1 MGIFQVIKRLLVTC
15 KKLIFHFNTR
25 ISKLTTV
32 QMNPTN
38 SVSVSGLIQNTL
50 NTGSSIE
57 ACLAELIDN
66 SLGAGATKIVATL
79 QTDGS
84 RVLTI
89 ADNGTKTMN
98 REGLKRAM
106 TLHARSS
113 ASDDRPGRFGFGM
126 KQAGISLTRH
136 RAATTVIS
144 KSEETGEIHNGLH
157 MIVADWNAAVND
169 DVYYPV
175 PQEIGIPSLKIWEA
189 FAISPH
195 RKGTVIQNP
204 CDTAVYD
211 ELKEKLGSKDVRT
224 DVLYKLGIWYH
235 QYLKEGVTMTVKVGE
250 VSHPVVAID
259 PLELGSVAPEHK
271 RVIKCVVMKKGDDVR
286 TYFQNKQSWMR
297 YPTSRHKNPLSDSAG
312 YTVVGEFTYTLA
324 YSSTWDEQTHI
335 KQKYFSEETP
345 TAEDMVYLGGL
356 YMKRTKRV
364 IANEEINKQGS
375 GDQSYQKVT
384 ILSRGLVEFP
394 TALDDYFSIMVN
406 KSKMEMELVHSSV
419 MTQLRKLHSL
429 FVKELHTKYYPK
441 KKEVCSSS
449 SDEEGAPVVHRPS
462 KQLRPVAAV
471 VQQAQPVNAAAAVS
485 IVDAIR
491 HAAAENVLVPIVTVA
506 QQQQQQQPVVKIT
519 QKAPDTSEEVK
530 LQPQPTQ
537 IKVRESVRTPPKS
550 EQDVLALHHE
560 ITKLFPD
567 EQRRRILESASPV
580 AAEGLANLY
589 NALQQLKELYE
600 KY

>member
-1 MGIFQVIKRLLVTC
+1 MRYTL
-15 KKLIFHFNTR
+15 
-25 ISKLTTV
+25 SKSTTV

-84 RVLTI
+84 HVLTI

-113 ASDDRPGRFGFGM
+113 ASDTRPGRFGFGM

-175 PQEIGIPSLKIWEA
+175 PQEIGISSLKIWEA
-189 FAISPH
+189 FAISPYH
-195 RKGTVIQNP
+195 KGTVIQNH
-204 CDTAVYD
+204 CDKVVYD

-224 DVLYKLGIWYH
+224 DILYKLGIWYY
-235 QYLKEGVTMTVKVGE
+235 QYLKDGVTMTVKVGE
-250 VSHPVVAID
+250 TCYPVVAID
-259 PLELGSVAPEHK
+259 PLELGAIAPEHK
-271 RVIKCVVMKKGDDVR
+271 KVIKCAVMKKGEDVR
-286 TYFQNKQSWMR
+286 TYFQDKQFWRR
-297 YPTSRHKNPLSDSAG
+297 YPTPRYQTPLVDSTG
-312 YTVVGEFTYTLA
+312 YTMLGEFSVTLA
-324 YSSTWDEQTHI
+324 YSSTWDEQSYVK
-335 KQKYFSEETP
+335 KQYFSEDVP

-364 IANEEINKQGS
+364 IAKEDIKKPGA
-375 GDQSYQKVT
+375 GDHSLQDM
-384 ILSRGLVEFP
+384 IIRCRGLVEFP

-406 KSKMEMELVHSSV
+406 KSKMEMDLVHSSIMV
-419 MTQLRKLHSL
+419 QLRKLHSL
-429 FVKELHTKYYPK
+429 FVKELHTKYYSK
-441 KKEVCSSS
+441 KKEESSS
-449 SDEEGAPVVHRPS
+449 SDEETTSVVYRPS
-462 KQLRPVAAV
+462 KPLCASVVA
-471 VQQAQPVNAAAAVS
+471 QEQPVKATAVS

-491 HAAAENVLVPIVTVA
+491 NAAAENVLVPLVA
-506 QQQQQQQPVVKIT
+506 VAQQQQQPVVKIT
-519 QKAPDTSEEVK
+519 KNSLDTPEEVK
-530 LQPQPTQ
+530 PQPQPQPTQ

-567 EQRRRILESASPV
+567 EHRLRILKDASPV
-580 AAEGLANLY
+580 AAEGLASLY